1 MLFPFA
7 AVGLFIAAYV
17 VTVENSE
24 QSIFSTGKRASS
36 KMLEL
41 IKGFVAKV
49 VDPRDIVKSNAEI
62 LVLRHPGTGEK
73 SIVNSYP
80 AASKTLRGSGGDV
93 LWLEEGK

>member
-1 MLFPFA
+1 MTDPIYSFLP
-7 AVGLFIAAYV
+7 GLFIAAYV
-17 VTVENSE
+17 CVVPNSE

-41 IKGFVAKV
+41 IKGFVARV

-62 LVLRHPGTGEK
+62 LVLRHPATGAK

-80 AASKTLRGSGGDV
+80 AAR
-93 LWLEEGK
+93 

>member
-1 MLFPFA
+1 
-7 AVGLFIAAYV
+7 
-17 VTVENSE
+17 
-24 QSIFSTGKRASS
+24 
-36 KMLEL
+36 MLEL

-93 LWLEEGK
+93 LWLEEGECHTCIDICCLYFTFSQHCSRLHAPFTFF